1 MLGAGNLPVLSTDPF
16 ANPVWNALQ
25 TTHQHLALTSEAV
38 CKYPHDVAPFSA
50 VAENTPEALRDLHSL
65 LLPGETTYYVAK
77 EQPPE
82 VAGLRSG
89 GIVSCLQMVFPQ
101 TLALPEAR
109 SIEISPLTCA
119 DAPAM
124 VALTDV
130 AFPGFFRSRT
140 CLMGSYYGVW
150 DHGKLIAMGGERL
163 VMNPWREISG
173 VCTHPEHRG
182 QGYAPRIMTQLLQD
196 HREAGR
202 TSCLHVV
209 SSNRTAIDLYLR
221 MGFSILR
228 EIQLYRISRIDSD

>member
-1 MLGAGNLPVLSTDPF
+1 MLGARILPVLSIDPF

-25 TTHQHLALTSEAV
+25 TTHQLLALTAGRA
-38 CKYPHDVAPFSA
+38 CKYPQDVAPFAA

-65 LLPGETTYYVAK
+65 LLPGETTYVAN
-77 EQPPE
+77 EQPRD
-82 VAGLRSG
+82 VAGLRSEG
-89 GIVSCLQMVFPQ
+89 TVSCLQMVFPQ
-101 TLALPEAR
+101 TLALPEAKP
-109 SIEISPLTCA
+109 IEIAPLTCA

-124 VALTDV
+124 VELTDV

-150 DHGKLIAMGGERL
+150 EHGKLIAMGGERL

-182 QGYAPRIMTQLLQD
+182 KGYAPRIMTQLLQD

-209 SSNRTAIDLYLR
+209 STNHTAIELYLR

-228 EIQLYRISRIDSD
+228 EIDLYRISRIDSD